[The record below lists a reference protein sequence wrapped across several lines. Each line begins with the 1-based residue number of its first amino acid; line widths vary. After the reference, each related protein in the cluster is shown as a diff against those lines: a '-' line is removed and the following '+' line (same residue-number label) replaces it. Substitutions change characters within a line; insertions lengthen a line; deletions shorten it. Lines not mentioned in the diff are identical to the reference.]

1 VPPRGIGA
9 KTQAKLREDA
19 AGRGLPLL
27 RTAKLRSGGKTKA
40 DKGLKAFADLVDE
53 LTMKARE
60 VEPAAL
66 VHETLERTGYAAML
80 KADLDEKG
88 KLTRDAESR
97 LANLEELVQDAASF
111 PTPADAVSTVDHLTA
126 WMDRA
131 ALTGTDEELPE
142 GGEVTLLT
150 VHSSKGLE
158 YPVVFVVQMNEGVF
172 PHARSF
178 DTGIDEERR
187 LAYVAFTRAM
197 KRLVVTR
204 SQTEAR
210 SQKAAAPSR
219 FLFGLPGEVVDG
231 DLPVGD
237 PDSSPQELRAD
248 TTEQKSR
255 RATFF
260 ASRRARAVAPP
271 EEHTLVDIE
280 SMDELVPGARV
291 HHPRLGMASIA
302 KVQGQKIQL
311 DFGGA
316 GRRWLP
322 LQQLQHLQLVVD

>member
-1 VPPRGIGA
+1 V
-9 KTQAKLREDA
+9 
-19 AGRGLPLL
+19 
-27 RTAKLRSGGKTKA
+27 
-40 DKGLKAFADLVDE
+40 LV
-53 LTMKARE
+53 
-60 VEPAAL
+60 V
-66 VHETLERTGYAAML
+66 ETLERSGYGAML
-80 KADLDEKG
+80 KADVDEKG
-88 KLTRDAESR
+88 NLTKDAESR
-97 LANLEELVQDAASF
+97 LQNLEELVHDAASF
-111 PTPADAVSTVDHLTA
+111 PMPADAVSTVDHLTA

-131 ALTGTDEELPE
+131 ALTGADEEIPE

-204 SQTEAR
+204 SQTDAR
-210 SQKAAAPSR
+210 SSKAASPSR

-231 DLPVGD
+231 DLPMGD
-237 PDSSPQELRAD
+237 PESSPQELRAD
-248 TTEQKSR
+248 TSERRSK

-260 ASRRARAVAPP
+260 ETRRARAVAPP

-280 SMDELVPGARV
+280 SMEDLVPGARV
-291 HHPRLGMASIA
+291 HHPRFGMASIA
-302 KVQGQKIQL
+302 KIQGHKVQL

-316 GRRWLP
+316 GRRWLAMQQ
-322 LQQLQHLQLVVD
+322 LQQLQLVLD